1 MMMGGLRELMRG
13 DMSRHGLA
21 SRLDPVLEP
30 PGLWTNQRLVL
41 WTNHMHANCTKTL
54 DQSEASIEA
63 IFTLYPS

>member
-41 WTNHMHANCTKTL
+41 WTDHMHATNTNTL

-63 IFTLYPS
+63 IFTLYPN

>member
-30 PGLWTNQRLVL
+30 PGLWTNQRLVS
-41 WTNHMHANCTKTL
+41 WTNHMHATNTNTL

-63 IFTLYPS
+63 VLTLYPS

>member
-1 MMMGGLRELMRG
+1 MGGLRELMRG

-41 WTNHMHANCTKTL
+41 WTNHMHTNYTKTL

>member
-1 MMMGGLRELMRG
+1 MGGLRELMRG

-41 WTNHMHANCTKTL
+41 QTNHLHATNTNTL

-63 IFTLYPS
+63 VLTLYPS

>member
-41 WTNHMHANCTKTL
+41 WTNNTL
-54 DQSEASIEA
+54 DQSEVSIEA
-63 IFTLYPS
+63 ILTNPS

>member
-41 WTNHMHANCTKTL
+41 WTNHMHTTNTNTL